1 MAGERPARRGD
12 GSVRQVQGR
21 RRAAGALYH
30 HERPT
35 TELVLQAL
43 RKTKTAGGIEV
54 PDVAQVDAAFG
65 ILLDIGEA
73 DSEAATWLRKHF
85 EGNQQIHQCT
95 VVLFNPM
102 QGGTTYELTN
112 DRGSFIVIDAEAI
125 SAFTTQGD
133 AEALFGVSFP
143 AVE

>member
-1 MAGERPARRGD
+1 MPFPIN
-12 GSVRQVQGR
+12 SFHVRANG
-21 RRAAGALYH
+21 
-30 HERPT
+30 T
-35 TELVLQAL
+35 KCLVLQAL

-85 EGNQQIHQCT
+85 EGNQQIHQRT

-125 SAFTTQGD
+125 SAFTTQLD